1 MKVNRV
7 TMIGNFSAFKKKGDR
22 MPNAYF
28 ADKNNKE
35 GRRFIEDYKR
45 KHGISPSTNLDSKQL
60 KVLEQKHKEL
70 MQDRKEK
77 RNNR

>member
-45 KHGISPSTNLDSKQL
+45 KNGISPLQI
-60 KVLEQKHKEL
+60 
-70 MQDRKEK
+70 
-77 RNNR
+77 